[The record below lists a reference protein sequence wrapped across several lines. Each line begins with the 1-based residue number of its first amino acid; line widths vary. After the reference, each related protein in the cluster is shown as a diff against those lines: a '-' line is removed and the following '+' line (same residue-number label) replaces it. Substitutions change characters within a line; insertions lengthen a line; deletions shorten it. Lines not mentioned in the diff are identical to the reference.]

1 MPTSSNSIIIQR
13 AKRKTR
19 FSVIILILILTMRDH
34 LLVLERG
41 PNFLTAS
48 WLVFI
53 IDRFFLTQCLYIT
66 SHSFLGMKSGIIF
79 TVCMALVLS
88 LGSIGVSSFAQ
99 NTTQVNQ
106 TGENAQGAVNE
117 TGEAAG
123 NATEGLGGAVNE
135 TGEALS
141 NATGGIM
148 EGLQDLVNGSSP

>member
-1 MPTSSNSIIIQR
+1 
-13 AKRKTR
+13 
-19 FSVIILILILTMRDH
+19 
-34 LLVLERG
+34 
-41 PNFLTAS
+41 
-48 WLVFI
+48 
-53 IDRFFLTQCLYIT
+53 
-66 SHSFLGMKSGIIF
+66 
-79 TVCMALVLS
+79 MALVLS
-88 LGSIGVSSFAQ
+88 LGSISVSSFAQ

-106 TGENAQGAVNE
+106 TGENAQGAINE